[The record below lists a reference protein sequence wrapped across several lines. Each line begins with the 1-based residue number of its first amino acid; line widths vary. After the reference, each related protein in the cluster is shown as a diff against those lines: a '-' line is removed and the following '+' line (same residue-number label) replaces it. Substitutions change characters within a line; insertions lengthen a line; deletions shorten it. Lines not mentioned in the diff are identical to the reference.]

1 MTVSFMKKAIVLV
14 LLASAAW
21 AETPATIPLPKPNST
36 GGMPLM
42 QALNARQSGR
52 EFSTGKL
59 SPQALSNLLWAAYG
73 VNRPDGR
80 RTAPSANNR
89 QTIDVYVALAEGV
102 YLYNA
107 KGHRLDLVVPGDL
120 RAATGL
126 QPFVAQ
132 APLNL
137 VYVADYAKMA
147 EMPDLTKTL
156 YSAAETGSIGQNV
169 YLYCAS
175 EGFSTVIRA
184 MVDRDAL
191 AKALHLRP
199 EQKIMLSQTV
209 GYPLRTPADKK
220 GAN

>member
-1 MTVSFMKKAIVLV
+1 MKRAFVLV
-14 LLASAAW
+14 LLAGAVW
-21 AETPATIPLPKPNST
+21 AETPAAIPLPKPITT

-42 QALNARQSGR
+42 QALNARHSER
-52 EFSTGKL
+52 EFSPEKL

-73 VNRPDGR
+73 VNRSDGR

-89 QTIDVYVALAEGV
+89 QTIDIYAALADGV

-107 KGHRLDLVVPGDL
+107 KEHRLDLVVPGDL
-120 RAATGL
+120 RAATGS

-137 VYVADYAKMA
+137 VYVADYARMGTT
-147 EMPDLTKTL
+147 PDPTKTL

-184 MVDRDAL
+184 MLDRDAL

-209 GYPLRTPADKK
+209 GYPSRTPADKK

>member
-1 MTVSFMKKAIVLV
+1 MRKTIVLI

-21 AETPATIPLPKPNST
+21 AETPATIPLPKPNIT

-42 QALNARQSGR
+42 QALSARQSGR
-52 EFSTGKL
+52 EFSTEKL

-73 VNRPDGR
+73 VNRPDGK

-89 QTIDVYVALAEGV
+89 QTIDVYVAMAEGV

-107 KGHRLDLVVPGDL
+107 KEHRLDLVVSGDL
-120 RAATGL
+120 RAATGQ

-132 APLNL
+132 APLKL
-137 VYVADYAKMA
+137 VYVADFARMA
-147 EMPDLTKTL
+147 ETPDAARTL
-156 YSAAETGSIGQNV
+156 YSAAETGFIGENV

-175 EGFSTVIRA
+175 EGFATVIRA
-184 MVDRDAL
+184 MVNREEL

-209 GYPLRTPADKK
+209 GYPSRAPAGKK

>member
-1 MTVSFMKKAIVLV
+1 MRKAIVLI

-21 AETPATIPLPKPNST
+21 AETPATIPLPKPNTT

-42 QALNARQSGR
+42 QALSTRQSGR
-52 EFSTGKL
+52 EFSAEKL

-73 VNRPDGR
+73 VNRPDGK

-107 KGHRLDLVVPGDL
+107 KEHRLDLVAAGDL
-120 RAATGL
+120 RAATGQ
-126 QPFVAQ
+126 QPFVAL
-132 APLNL
+132 APLDL
-137 VYVADYAKMA
+137 VYVADFAKMA
-147 EMPDLTKTL
+147 ETPDATRTL
-156 YSAAETGSIGQNV
+156 YSAAETGFIGQNV

-184 MVDRDAL
+184 MVNREEL

-209 GYPLRTPADKK
+209 GYPSWAPAGKK

>member
-1 MTVSFMKKAIVLV
+1 MTVSFMKKAFVLV

-21 AETPATIPLPKPNST
+21 AETAATIPLPKPHTT

-42 QALNARQSGR
+42 QALNARKSGR
-52 EFSTGKL
+52 EFSPEKL

-80 RTAPSANNR
+80 RTAPSASNR

-107 KGHRLDLVVPGDL
+107 KEHRLDLVVPGDL
-120 RAATGL
+120 RAAAGL

-147 EMPDLTKTL
+147 ELPDATRVL

-184 MVDRDAL
+184 MVNRDAL

-199 EQKIMLSQTV
+199 EQKITLSQTV
-209 GYPLRTPADKK
+209 GYPSRTPAEKK

>member
-1 MTVSFMKKAIVLV
+1 MRKAIVLI

-21 AETPATIPLPKPNST
+21 AEAPATIPLPKPNMT

-42 QALNARQSGR
+42 QALSARQSGR
-52 EFSTGKL
+52 EFSTEKL

-73 VNRPDGR
+73 VNRPDGK

-107 KGHRLDLVVPGDL
+107 KEHRLDLVTTGDL

-132 APLNL
+132 APLDL
-137 VYVADYAKMA
+137 VYVADFAKMA
-147 EMPDLTKTL
+147 ETPDATRTL
-156 YSAAETGSIGQNV
+156 YSAAETGFIGQNV

-184 MVDRDAL
+184 MVNREEL

-209 GYPLRTPADKK
+209 GYPSRAPAGKK

>member
-1 MTVSFMKKAIVLV
+1 MRKVIVLV
-14 LLASAAW
+14 LLAGAAW
-21 AETPATIPLPKPNST
+21 AETPSAIALPTPNKS

-42 QALNARQSGR
+42 QALNTRHSGR
-52 EFSTGKL
+52 EFSTAKL
-59 SPQALSNLLWAAYG
+59 PPEALSNLLWAAYG

-89 QTIDVYVALAEGV
+89 QTIDIYVAMAEGV

-107 KGHRLDLVVPGDL
+107 REHRLDLAVPGDL

-137 VYVADYAKMA
+137 VYVADFGKMA
-147 EMPDLTKTL
+147 ETPDTTKTL

-175 EGFSTVIRA
+175 EGFATVIRA
-184 MVDRDAL
+184 MIDRDAL

-199 EQKIMLSQTV
+199 EQRIMLSQTV
-209 GYPLRTPADKK
+209 GYPSPTPADKK
-220 GAN
+220 GGN

>member
-1 MTVSFMKKAIVLV
+1 MRKAIVLI

-21 AETPATIPLPKPNST
+21 AETPATIPLPKPNTT

-42 QALNARQSGR
+42 QALSTRQSGR
-52 EFSTGKL
+52 EFSAEKL

-73 VNRPDGR
+73 VNRPDGK

-89 QTIDVYVALAEGV
+89 QTIDVYVALTEGV

-107 KGHRLDLVVPGDL
+107 KEHRLDLVAAGDL
-120 RAATGL
+120 RAATGQ
-126 QPFVAQ
+126 QPFVAL
-132 APLNL
+132 APLDL
-137 VYVADYAKMA
+137 VYVADFAKMA
-147 EMPDLTKTL
+147 ETPDATRTL
-156 YSAAETGSIGQNV
+156 YSAAETGFIGQNV

-184 MVDRDAL
+184 MVNREEL

-209 GYPLRTPADKK
+209 GYPSWAPAGKK

>member
-1 MTVSFMKKAIVLV
+1 MRKAIVLI

-21 AETPATIPLPKPNST
+21 AETPATIPLPKPNTT

-42 QALNARQSGR
+42 QALSTRQSGR
-52 EFSTGKL
+52 EFSAEKL

-73 VNRPDGR
+73 VNRPDGK

-107 KGHRLDLVVPGDL
+107 KEHRLDLVAAGDL
-120 RAATGL
+120 RAATGQ
-126 QPFVAQ
+126 QPFVAL
-132 APLNL
+132 APLDL
-137 VYVADYAKMA
+137 VYVADFAKMA
-147 EMPDLTKTL
+147 ETPDATRTL
-156 YSAAETGSIGQNV
+156 YSAAETGFIGQNV

-184 MVDRDAL
+184 MVNREEL

-209 GYPLRTPADKK
+209 GYPSRAPAGKK

>member
-1 MTVSFMKKAIVLV
+1 MVLV
-14 LLASAAW
+14 LLAGAAW
-21 AETPATIPLPKPNST
+21 AETPATIPLPKPNTT

-52 EFSTGKL
+52 EFSPEKL
-59 SPQALSNLLWAAYG
+59 SPQALSNLFWAAYG

-80 RTAPSANNR
+80 RTAPSASNR
-89 QTIDVYVALAEGV
+89 QTIDVYAALPEGV

-107 KGHRLDLVVPGDL
+107 KEHRLDLVVPGDL

-126 QPFVAQ
+126 QLFVAQ

-147 EMPDLTKTL
+147 EMPELTKTL
-156 YSAAETGSIGQNV
+156 YSAVETGSIGQNV

-184 MVDRDAL
+184 MVNRDAL
-191 AKALHLRP
+191 AKTLNLRP
-199 EQKIMLSQTV
+199 DQKIMLSQTV
-209 GYPLRTPADKK
+209 GYPSRAQAYKK
-220 GAN
+220 GPN

>member
-1 MTVSFMKKAIVLV
+1 MVLV
-14 LLASAAW
+14 LLAGAAW
-21 AETPATIPLPKPNST
+21 AETPATIQLPKPNTT

-42 QALNARQSGR
+42 QALSARQSGR
-52 EFSTGKL
+52 EFSPEKL
-59 SPQALSNLLWAAYG
+59 SLQALSNLLWAAYG

-80 RTAPSANNR
+80 RTAPSASNR
-89 QTIDVYVALAEGV
+89 QTIDVYAALPEGV
-102 YLYNA
+102 YLYSA
-107 KGHRLDLVVPGDL
+107 KEHRLDLVVPGDL
-120 RAATGL
+120 RATTGL

-147 EMPDLTKTL
+147 EMPELTKTL
-156 YSAAETGSIGQNV
+156 YSAVETGSIGQNV

-184 MVDRDAL
+184 MVNRDAL
-191 AKALHLRP
+191 AKALNLRP

-209 GYPLRTPADKK
+209 GYPSRALAGKK

>member
-1 MTVSFMKKAIVLV
+1 MRKAIVLI

-21 AETPATIPLPKPNST
+21 AETPAKIPLPKPNTT

-42 QALNARQSGR
+42 QALSARQSGR
-52 EFSTGKL
+52 EFGTEKL

-73 VNRPDGR
+73 VNRPDGK

-89 QTIDVYVALAEGV
+89 QTIDVYVAMAEGV

-107 KGHRLDLVVPGDL
+107 KEHRLDLVAAGDL
-120 RAATGL
+120 RAATGQ
-126 QPFVAQ
+126 QPFVAL
-132 APLNL
+132 APLDL
-137 VYVADYAKMA
+137 VYVADFAKMA
-147 EMPDLTKTL
+147 ETPDATRTL
-156 YSAAETGSIGQNV
+156 YSAAETGFIGQNV

-184 MVDRDAL
+184 MVNREEL

-209 GYPLRTPADKK
+209 GYPSRAPAGKK

>member
-1 MTVSFMKKAIVLV
+1 MRNTIVLV
-14 LLASAAW
+14 LLACAAW
-21 AETPATIPLPKPNST
+21 AETPATIALPKPDTT

-52 EFSTGKL
+52 EFSTEKL

-89 QTIDVYVALAEGV
+89 QTIDIYAVLAEAV

-107 KGHRLDLVVPGDL
+107 KEHRLDLVVDGDL
-120 RAATGL
+120 RAKAGS

-137 VYVADYAKMA
+137 VYVADYARMGETPEMTKM
-147 EMPDLTKTL
+147 LH
-156 YSAAETGSIGQNV
+156 SAAETGSISQNV
-169 YLYCAS
+169 YLFCAS
-175 EGFSTVIRA
+175 EGFSAVIRA
-184 MVDRDAL
+184 MLNRDEL

-199 EQKIMLSQTV
+199 EQRIMLSQTV
-209 GYPLRTPADKK
+209 GYPSRTPAGKK
-220 GAN
+220 GAK

>member
-1 MTVSFMKKAIVLV
+1 M
-14 LLASAAW
+14 
-21 AETPATIPLPKPNST
+21 
-36 GGMPLM
+36 
-42 QALNARQSGR
+42 
-52 EFSTGKL
+52 
-59 SPQALSNLLWAAYG
+59 
-73 VNRPDGR
+73 
-80 RTAPSANNR
+80 
-89 QTIDVYVALAEGV
+89 

-107 KGHRLDLVVPGDL
+107 KEHRLDLVLPGDQ
-120 RAATGL
+120 RAATGQ

-147 EMPDLTKTL
+147 ETPELTRTL
-156 YSAAETGSIGQNV
+156 YSAAETGSIAQNV

-175 EGFSTVIRA
+175 EGFSTVVRA
-184 MVDRDAL
+184 MVNRDVL

-209 GYPLRTPADKK
+209 GYASRLPADKK

>member
-1 MTVSFMKKAIVLV
+1 MRKAIVLV
-14 LLASAAW
+14 MLAGAAW
-21 AETPATIPLPKPNST
+21 AETPATIPLPKPNTT

-42 QALNARQSGR
+42 QALSARQSGR
-52 EFSTGKL
+52 EFSPEKL
-59 SPQALSNLLWAAYG
+59 SLQALSNLLWAAYG

-80 RTAPSANNR
+80 RTAPSASNR
-89 QTIDVYVALAEGV
+89 QTIDVYAALLEGV

-107 KGHRLDLVVPGDL
+107 KEHRLDLVVPGDL

-147 EMPDLTKTL
+147 EMPELTKTL
-156 YSAAETGSIGQNV
+156 YSAVETGSIGQNV

-184 MVDRDAL
+184 MVNRDAL
-191 AKALHLRP
+191 AKTLNLRP
-199 EQKIMLSQTV
+199 DQKIMLSQTV
-209 GYPLRTPADKK
+209 GYPSRAQAYKK
-220 GAN
+220 GPN

>member
-1 MTVSFMKKAIVLV
+1 MRKAIVLI

-21 AETPATIPLPKPNST
+21 AETPATIPLPKPNMT

-52 EFSTGKL
+52 EFSAEKL

-73 VNRPDGR
+73 VNRPDGK

-107 KGHRLDLVVPGDL
+107 KEHRLDLVVGGDL
-120 RAATGL
+120 RAATGQ
-126 QPFVAQ
+126 QPFAAQ
-132 APLNL
+132 APLDL
-137 VYVADYAKMA
+137 VYVADFAKMA
-147 EMPDLTKTL
+147 ETPDATRTL
-156 YSAAETGSIGQNV
+156 YSAAETGFIGQNV

-184 MVDRDAL
+184 MVNREEL
-191 AKALHLRP
+191 AKARHLRP

-209 GYPLRTPADKK
+209 GYPSRAPAGKK

>member
-1 MTVSFMKKAIVLV
+1 MRKTIVLI

-21 AETPATIPLPKPNST
+21 AETPATIPLPKPNIT

-42 QALNARQSGR
+42 QALSARQSGR
-52 EFSTGKL
+52 EFSTEKL

-73 VNRPDGR
+73 VNRPDGK

-107 KGHRLDLVVPGDL
+107 KEHRLDLVTTGDL

-132 APLNL
+132 APLDL
-137 VYVADYAKMA
+137 VYVADFAKMA
-147 EMPDLTKTL
+147 ETPDATRTL
-156 YSAAETGSIGQNV
+156 YSAAETGFIGQNV

-184 MVDRDAL
+184 MVNREEL

-209 GYPLRTPADKK
+209 GYPSRAPAGKK

>member
-1 MTVSFMKKAIVLV
+1 MTVSFMRKAIVLV
-14 LLASAAW
+14 LPAGAAW
-21 AETPATIPLPKPNST
+21 AETPATISLPKPNTT

-107 KGHRLDLVVPGDL
+107 KGHRLDLVAPGDL
-120 RAATGL
+120 RAVTGL

-169 YLYCAS
+169 YLFCAS

>member
-1 MTVSFMKKAIVLV
+1 MRKAIVLV
-14 LLASAAW
+14 LLAGAAW
-21 AETPATIPLPKPNST
+21 AEVPATIPLPKATTT

-52 EFSTGKL
+52 AFSPEKL

-73 VNRPDGR
+73 VNRSDGR

-89 QTIDVYVALAEGV
+89 QTIDVYVVLVEGA
-102 YLYNA
+102 YLYHP
-107 KGHRLDLVVPGDL
+107 KEHRLDLVVAGDL
-120 RAATGL
+120 RAATGQ

-147 EMPDLTKTL
+147 ETPDLTKTL
-156 YSAAETGSIGQNV
+156 YSAAETGFIGQNV

-175 EGFSTVIRA
+175 ECFSTVIRA

-209 GYPLRTPADKK
+209 GYPSQTAPADRK
-220 GAN
+220 

>member
-1 MTVSFMKKAIVLV
+1 MRKAIVLI

-21 AETPATIPLPKPNST
+21 AETPATIPLPKPNTT

-42 QALNARQSGR
+42 QALSARQSGR
-52 EFSTGKL
+52 EFSAEKL

-73 VNRPDGR
+73 VNRPDGK

-107 KGHRLDLVVPGDL
+107 KEHRLDLVTAGDL
-120 RAATGL
+120 RAATGQ
-126 QPFVAQ
+126 QPFVAL
-132 APLNL
+132 APLDL
-137 VYVADYAKMA
+137 VYVADFAKMA
-147 EMPDLTKTL
+147 ETPDATRTL
-156 YSAAETGSIGQNV
+156 YSAAETGFIGQNV

-184 MVDRDAL
+184 MVNREEL

-209 GYPLRTPADKK
+209 GYPSRAPASKK

>member
-1 MTVSFMKKAIVLV
+1 MKKAIVLV
-14 LLASAAW
+14 LLAGAVW
-21 AETPATIPLPKPNST
+21 AETPATIPLPKPNTT

-42 QALNARQSGR
+42 QALSARQSGR
-52 EFSTGKL
+52 EFSSGKL

-89 QTIDVYVALAEGV
+89 QTIDIYVAMAEGV

-107 KGHRLDLVVPGDL
+107 KEHRLDLTVAGDL
-120 RAATGL
+120 RAATGQ
-126 QPFVAQ
+126 QPFVAE

-137 VYVADYAKMA
+137 VYVADFAKMA
-147 EMPDLTKTL
+147 DTPDTTRLL
-156 YSAAETGSIGQNV
+156 YSAAETGFIGQNV

-184 MVDRDAL
+184 MVNHEEL

-199 EQKIMLSQTV
+199 DQRIMLAQTV
-209 GYPLRTPADKK
+209 GRPSQAPASKK

>member
-1 MTVSFMKKAIVLV
+1 MRKAIVLI

-21 AETPATIPLPKPNST
+21 AETPATIPLPKPNTT

-42 QALNARQSGR
+42 QALSARQSGR
-52 EFSTGKL
+52 EFSAEKL

-73 VNRPDGR
+73 VNRPDGK

-107 KGHRLDLVVPGDL
+107 KEHRLDLVAAGDL
-120 RAATGL
+120 RAATGQ
-126 QPFVAQ
+126 QPFVAL
-132 APLNL
+132 APLDL
-137 VYVADYAKMA
+137 VYVADFAKMA
-147 EMPDLTKTL
+147 ETPDATRTL
-156 YSAAETGSIGQNV
+156 YSAAETGFIGQNV

-184 MVDRDAL
+184 MVNREEL

-209 GYPLRTPADKK
+209 GYPSRAPAGKK

>member
-1 MTVSFMKKAIVLV
+1 MRKAIVLV
-14 LLASAAW
+14 LLAGAAW
-21 AETPATIPLPKPNST
+21 AETPATIQLPKPNTT

-42 QALNARQSGR
+42 QALSARKSGR
-52 EFSTGKL
+52 EFSPEKL
-59 SPQALSNLLWAAYG
+59 SPQALSGLLWAAYG

-80 RTAPSANNR
+80 RTAPSASNR
-89 QTIDVYVALAEGV
+89 QTIDIYATLPEGV

-107 KGHRLDLVVPGDL
+107 KEHRLDLVVPGDL
-120 RAATGL
+120 RATTGL

-147 EMPDLTKTL
+147 EMPDLTKML
-156 YSAAETGSIGQNV
+156 YAAAETGSIGQNV

-184 MVDRDAL
+184 LVNRDAL
-191 AKALHLRP
+191 AKALNLRP
-199 EQKIMLSQTV
+199 DQKIMLSQTV
-209 GYPLRTPADKK
+209 GYPSRALTEKK

>member
-1 MTVSFMKKAIVLV
+1 MRKALALV
-14 LLASAAW
+14 LLASAVW
-21 AETPATIPLPKPNST
+21 AETPATIPLPKPGTT

-42 QALNARQSGR
+42 QALSARKSGR

-80 RTAPSANNR
+80 RTAPSASNR
-89 QTIDVYVALAEGV
+89 QTIDVYVTLAEGV

-107 KGHRLDLVVPGDL
+107 KEHRLDLVVPGDQ
-120 RAATGL
+120 RAAAGL

-147 EMPDLTKTL
+147 ELPDTTRVL
-156 YSAAETGSIGQNV
+156 YSAVETGSIGQNV

-175 EGFSTVIRA
+175 EGLSTVIRA
-184 MVDRDAL
+184 MENRDAL

-199 EQKIMLSQTV
+199 EQKITLSQTV
-209 GYPLRTPADKK
+209 GYPSRAPADKK